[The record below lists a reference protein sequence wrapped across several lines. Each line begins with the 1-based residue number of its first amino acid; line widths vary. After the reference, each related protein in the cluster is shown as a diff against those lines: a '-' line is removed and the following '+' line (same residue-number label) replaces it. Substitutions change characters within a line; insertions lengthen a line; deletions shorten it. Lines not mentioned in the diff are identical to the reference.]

1 MTVFVIS
8 YSLLFCHVYSLNLLG
23 EACSFLMR
31 QKEVDLEE
39 RWGGTGMS
47 TEKGNYNQD
56 ILNEKIIY
64 FQ

>member
-1 MTVFVIS
+1 MVSVIS
-8 YSLLFCHVYSLNLLG
+8 YSILFCHVYSLNLE

-47 TEKGNYNQD
+47 TGKGNYNQD